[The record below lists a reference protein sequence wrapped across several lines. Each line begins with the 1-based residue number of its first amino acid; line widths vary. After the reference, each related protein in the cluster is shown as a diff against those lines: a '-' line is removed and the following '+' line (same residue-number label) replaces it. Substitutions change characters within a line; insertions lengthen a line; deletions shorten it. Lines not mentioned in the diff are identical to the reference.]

1 MAFSTPVAPQVTSI
15 PGPGGNTGTAA
26 TFIPQIWSD
35 EVIAEYEKSL
45 VLANL
50 VKKMSMKG
58 KKGDVVHIPSPIRGN
73 ASVKTTEASVSLIAQ
88 VENELIINI
97 DQHWEYSRMIEDI
110 TEVQALASLRRF
122 YTSDAGYALARQADN
137 SLFTLGTQLGDG
149 TGVGWVHSQT
159 VMPLAAVGGTP
170 TQGSQAYALD
180 SVSGAAATGTVF
192 TDGTFRNALQILDD
206 NDVPMGGRF
215 FVIPPS
221 LCNAIRGIERY
232 NSTDFVN
239 NKGTVNGKIGEL
251 YGVDI
256 YVSTNV
262 PVIETAADNTQGVA
276 VRGALLAHTD
286 AYVLAEQ
293 VGVRSQTQYK
303 QEYLSTLY
311 TADRLFGRAC
321 YRPESGVTI
330 AVAN

>member
-1 MAFSTPVAPQVTSI
+1 MAAFPATPQVSSI

-58 KKGDVVHIPSPIRGN
+58 KKGDVIHIPSPIRGN
-73 ASVKTTEASVSLIAQ
+73 ANVKATQASVTLIAAI
-88 VENELIINI
+88 ENELIINI

-122 YTSDAGYALARQADN
+122 YTSDAGYALARQADS

-149 TGVGWVHSQT
+149 TGVSWVHSQSI
-159 VMPLAAVGGTP
+159 MPTTPSAAGVGGSTAYTGAAVP
-170 TQGSQAYALD
+170 A
-180 SVSGAAATGTVF
+180 GAVF

-206 NDVPMGGRF
+206 NDVPMTGRF

-232 NSTDFVN
+232 NSTDFVT
-239 NKGTVNGKIGEL
+239 NKGTVSGKIGEL

-256 YVSTNV
+256 YTSTNV
-262 PVIETAADNTQGVA
+262 PEISAANN
-276 VRGALLAHTD
+276 VRGALLAHKD
-286 AYVLAEQ
+286 AYVMAEQ

-321 YRPESGVTI
+321 YRPESGVNI
-330 AVAN
+330 AVNN